1 KKTMYASL
9 LILLI
14 VFNHLTAYSQNKLI
28 CKVNVFIGTVVT
40 EILFH
45 MQWFLLMQ
53 LPEVQIG
60 KPKGGILP
68 VVIIMMQKIF

>member
-1 KKTMYASL
+1 MYASL

-60 KPKGGILP
+60 KPKGGMLP

>member
-1 KKTMYASL
+1 MYASL

>member
-1 KKTMYASL
+1 
-9 LILLI
+9 
-14 VFNHLTAYSQNKLI
+14 
-28 CKVNVFIGTVVT
+28 
-40 EILFH
+40 

-60 KPKGGILP
+60 KPKGGMLP

>member
-1 KKTMYASL
+1 MYASL

-40 EILFH
+40 DILFH

-60 KPKGGILP
+60 KPKGGMLP